1 MNMKIDFDDVI
12 SLLATKSGKDR
23 SLCESFLKELIKTF
37 NTQLLAGESISIEG
51 LGVFKLDEQ
60 KHLVVNDQST
70 LGRMF
75 SFYPD
80 SKLIETV
87 NKPFSAF
94 EVTEL
99 IDSVSFED
107 LVSVNEL
114 SIDNKTES
122 IEWIEIKEETSP
134 LNEPEVKSILP
145 EEPLIEETHMTQ
157 HSVKTNKL
165 ELILAGLVLF
175 LFISLSFF
183 IWIIYN
189 NSGYQFQLNTEEDT
203 ILSKNEIETD
213 SLAVHTLLL
222 DTAFIEIRSDST
234 NQITD
239 KSLLKLS
246 DSLIIADSIPKVK
259 TVAEKY
265 IATEVIIKGS
275 TLTALALKYYD
286 HKIFWVYIYE
296 ANKTRIDDPN
306 NIRIGTEIKLPMPE
320 TYDIDARNKNSRLKA
335 IQKQKELLE

>member
-1 MNMKIDFDDVI
+1 MNMKIDFDDI
-12 SLLATKSGKDR
+12 ITLLATQSGKDR
-23 SLCESFLKELIKTF
+23 VLCESFLKELINTF
-37 NTQLLAGESISIEG
+37 NTQLLAGESIPIEG
-51 LGVFKLDEQ
+51 LGVFKLNEKTHFVDE
-60 KHLVVNDQST
+60 DQSKS
-70 LGRMF
+70 GRMF

-80 SKLIETV
+80 PKLIETV

-107 LVSVNEL
+107 VISVNEL

-122 IEWIEIKEETSP
+122 IEWIEIKKESFP
-134 LNEPEVKSILP
+134 LNEPEVKPILFI
-145 EEPLIEETHMTQ
+145 ESRIEETYIVQ
-157 HSVKTNKL
+157 DSVKTNKL

-183 IWIIYN
+183 VWIIYN
-189 NSGYQFQLNTEEDT
+189 NSSSQFQFNIEDDT
-203 ILSKNEIETD
+203 IISKNEIETD
-213 SLAVHTLLL
+213 TPAMHTLLL
-222 DTAFIEIRSDST
+222 DTAFIEIRSDSA
-234 NQITD
+234 NQLAD
-239 KSLLKLS
+239 ESLLALS
-246 DSLIIADSIPKVK
+246 DSIPKVNIE
-259 TVAEKY
+259 TVVEKY

-306 NIRIGTEIKLPMPE
+306 NIRIGTKIKLPKPE
-320 TYDIDARNKNSRLKA
+320 TYDIDARNKKSRLKA
-335 IQKQKELLE
+335 IQKQKELLD